1 MSYLRSVGIVFLTG
15 CSFVAID
22 TVFGSASFAQSTL
35 PSVTVDAPAAPQ
47 ARRAQTARRSSATQ
61 ARRAARRA
69 NPTNAPAIAAPAAP
83 LTSLSTA
90 IGPVQG
96 FVATRTATATKTNTA
111 LIETPQSISVVTQD
125 QIRSTGAQTIGESL
139 AYTAGVQTQPF
150 GFDPRYDQFLI
161 RGFATNQFG
170 NYRDGLRQGNG
181 SFAYFRNEPYGAE
194 RLEVMRG
201 PSSVLYGAN
210 EAGGMV
216 NYVSKLPLEYR
227 LNEAGLDIGNFNRYQ
242 GRFDFSGPAVDN
254 KDLLYRFTGLVR
266 QSDTQVP
273 GTWDDRVFLAPSF
286 TAKLGEDTTITV
298 LAEYERSKTSMWPYY
313 LRNPATG
320 VLTNIRLG
328 DPSFDA
334 LTQSQ
339 ASIGYRL
346 EHRVNDAMVVRQN
359 VRIGHVSFE
368 ANMVDALGLA
378 ADGRTL
384 NRYAATFKEN
394 LNTVNVD
401 NQIEARLATGP
412 IKHTVLAGVDYFRQ
426 STAFGYAAGLATSLD
441 LLNPVYG
448 GAAPTSP
455 LPVASANSQ
464 TLGQLG
470 LYIQDQIA
478 LGGWRLTIGG
488 RQDFA
493 ELSNQD
499 DLTRTKTNSDPSKFT
514 GRAGLLYLFDNGLAP
529 YVNYATSFLPQSG
542 VTAPGRGATPFTPTT
557 GESFE
562 AGIKYQP
569 LGWNSYFTATWFN
582 LVKDNVL
589 TTDPI
594 FAGFQVQTGQVR
606 SRGTEL
612 EAVLSLA
619 EGLKGVASYSHI
631 DATVTRSNGLD
642 LGKVPIGVPT
652 QQAGL
657 FLDYT
662 WQTGALAGF
671 GVGGG
676 VRWIGQTW
684 ADSVNSLRN
693 PAITSFDAGVHYDWR
708 GMRLAVNGRNL
719 SDERM
724 AICNEGNCS
733 FSQGRTVLG
742 SVTARW

>member
-1 MSYLRSVGIVFLTG
+1 MS
-15 CSFVAID
+15 
-22 TVFGSASFAQSTL
+22 
-35 PSVTVDAPAAPQ
+35 PAF
-47 ARRAQTARRSSATQ
+47 T
-61 ARRAARRA
+61 
-69 NPTNAPAIAAPAAP
+69 
-83 LTSLSTA
+83 TSLSSA

-96 FVATRTATATKTNTA
+96 FVATRSATGTKTNTP
-111 LIETPQSISVVTQD
+111 LIENPQSISVVSQD
-125 QIRSTGAQTIGESL
+125 QIRATGAQTVGESL
-139 AYTAGVQTQPF
+139 AYTAGVQTQPY
-150 GFDPRYDQFLI
+150 GFDPRYDQFLV
-161 RGFATNQFG
+161 RGFAANQFG

-216 NYVSKLPLEYR
+216 NYVSKMPLEYR

-242 GRFDFSGPAVDN
+242 GRFDFSGPTVDN
-254 KDLLYRFTGLVR
+254 PNLLYRFTGLVR
-266 QSDTQVP
+266 NSDTQVP
-273 GTWDDRVFLAPSF
+273 GAWDDRIFLAPSF
-286 TAKLGEDTTITV
+286 TAKLSEDTTITV

-320 VLTNIRLG
+320 MVTNIRLG

-334 LTQSQ
+334 LVQSQ
-339 ASIGYRL
+339 VSVGYRL
-346 EHRVNDAMVVRQN
+346 EHRFNEAVTARQN
-359 VRIGHVSFE
+359 VRIGHVSFDG
-368 ANMVDALGLA
+368 NMVDALGLS

-384 NRYAATFKEN
+384 NRYAATFKES
-394 LNTVNVD
+394 LNTFNVD

-412 IKHTVLAGVDYFRQ
+412 IKHTVLLGVDYFRQ
-426 STAFGYAAGLATSLD
+426 ATTFGYYAGLGPSLD
-441 LLNPVYG
+441 LTNPVYG
-448 GAAPTSP
+448 GWAPTSP
-455 LPVASANSQ
+455 LGQMSANSQ

-470 LYIQDQIA
+470 LYAQDQMA

-493 ELSNQD
+493 ELSNHD
-499 DLTRTKTNSDPSKFT
+499 DLLGTSTSSDPNKFT
-514 GRAGLLYLFDNGLAP
+514 GRAGLLYLFDNGIAP

-542 VTAPGRGATPFTPTT
+542 TTAPGRGSTPFAPTT

-582 LVKDNVL
+582 LTKDNVL
-589 TTDPI
+589 TADPVFGALYSI
-594 FAGFQVQTGQVR
+594 TTGQIR

-619 EGLKGVASYSHI
+619 EGLKGIASYSYI

-652 QQAGL
+652 QQAAM

-662 WQTGALAGF
+662 WQTGQLAGF
-671 GVGGG
+671 GVGAG

-684 ADSVNSLRN
+684 ADNVNTLRN
-693 PAITSFDAGVHYDWR
+693 PAITSFDAGVHYDYR
-708 GMRLAVNGRNL
+708 GMRLALNGRNL
-719 SDERM
+719 SDERP

-742 SVTARW
+742 SVTTRW